1 MNYKQLRDLLSGH
14 ESTCPQT
21 HLTAGITFSSFGPD
35 NQKNYSWRSRT
46 YLISSDNKAFQAD
59 KGGYSIFGS
68 CLDGS
73 DRCLRLSNFMCEEHG
88 GKDGWVVEDC
98 FLIGYLVIECSDTN
112 ISTPQM
118 FYAREDA
125 VDYML
130 SQLAE
135 NGELDATQLKKEY
148 SSVKNLL
155 VEDTYGAGRDSAW
168 LVEQCGDWHWRIQ
181 TVYIYDL
188 LHLEFPEPESPMR
201 VTSAGDLLTP

>member
-1 MNYKQLRDLLSGH
+1 MNYKQLRDLLSNH

-21 HLTAGITFSSFGPD
+21 HLSAGITFSSFGPD
-35 NQKNYSWRSRT
+35 NQKTYSWRSRT

-59 KGGYSIFGS
+59 KGGYSIFGG

-112 ISTPQM
+112 ISTPQL
-118 FYAREDA
+118 FYTREDA
-125 VDYML
+125 ADYML

-135 NGELDATQLKKEY
+135 KGELDAAQLKKEY
-148 SSVKNLL
+148 SCVKNLL
-155 VEDTYGAGRDSAW
+155 VEDVYSAGRDSAW
-168 LVEQCGDWHWRIQ
+168 LADQSEDWHWRIQ

-188 LHLEFPEPESPMR
+188 LHMEFPEPERPASGADA
-201 VTSAGDLLTP
+201 SDLLTP